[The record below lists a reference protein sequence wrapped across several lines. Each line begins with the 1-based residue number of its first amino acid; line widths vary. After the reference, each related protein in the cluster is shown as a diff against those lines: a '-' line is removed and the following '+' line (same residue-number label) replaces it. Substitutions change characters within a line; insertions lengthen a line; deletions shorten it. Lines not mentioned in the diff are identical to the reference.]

1 MNRKVISV
9 RTWRTPAVITNTK
22 QYLQGR
28 AFWLALCCNT
38 KCYKQIGVI
47 SATSSMRRFEM
58 ELTFKNV
65 KYSLQQMVVF
75 AYTNKYL
82 VEIIT

>member
-9 RTWRTPAVITNTK
+9 RTWRTPVVITNTK
-22 QYLQGR
+22 QSLQGR

-38 KCYKQIGVI
+38 KCCKQIGVI

-58 ELTFKNV
+58 ELTFKNA

-82 VEIIT
+82 VEIIM